1 MKNIEIL
8 NNQTK
13 SKRINKYKG
22 SRSTQSTKYPI
33 NRIYDFNVWMAYI
46 NEQVIINSFNHCGSL

>member
-8 NNQTK
+8 NNQAK
-13 SKRINKYKG
+13 SKRLNKYKS

-33 NRIYDFNVWMAYI
+33 NRIYDFNVWTAYI

>member
-8 NNQTK
+8 NNQAK
-13 SKRINKYKG
+13 SKRLNKYKG

-46 NEQVIINSFNHCGSL
+46 NEQVIINSFNHSGSL